1 MGIAYVPGL
10 VWIAALFFIGIVISL
25 VSQKLKIPDIILL
38 LLVGIILSI
47 KGYTISNFF
56 PESYLLAFT
65 VFALILIVFD
75 SASNLKISE
84 VLDISPI
91 AVKLSVVFLLL
102 NVLILTFF
110 TQLIFFNIKDFS
122 TIYISVVFSA
132 IMAGTSPE
140 VLSSFTSVAKHK
152 VLDILSFESII
163 NDPITLIFPII
174 IFNVYTGALKTNSI
188 VNSFI
193 QQVLLGVLFGFMI
206 GYVAFNL
213 LRLIY
218 SNEDNI
224 SPLILVALSLGTFV
238 LAEELNGDG
247 ILAVTTLAI
256 MFANAPIREKFEL
269 QKFSN
274 IFANFLRVVLFIL
287 LGLIIKLQFS
297 LDFII
302 NSLALFFILLLIRF
316 LSVELVCAKSNFTL
330 REKIFMTL
338 NIPKGITTAILLII
352 ISTLFLAEDQI
363 LNLGLIFIIYSIILG
378 SISIKFANS
387 WLNINRPKLEDIK
400 SKPLK

>member
-1 MGIAYVPGL
+1 
-10 VWIAALFFIGIVISL
+10 
-25 VSQKLKIPDIILL
+25 
-38 LLVGIILSI
+38 
-47 KGYTISNFF
+47 
-56 PESYLLAFT
+56 
-65 VFALILIVFD
+65 
-75 SASNLKISE
+75 
-84 VLDISPI
+84 
-91 AVKLSVVFLLL
+91 
-102 NVLILTFF
+102 
-110 TQLIFFNIKDFS
+110 
-122 TIYISVVFSA
+122 
-132 IMAGTSPE
+132 MAGTSPE